1 MAIGFQLLKNKSDP
15 FLNKLERGENKMTEI
30 LAAASIITPLVV
42 GVTGLIKTQMK
53 DYKLLPVINVIA
65 GILLGVLYAMTL
77 APQDLAIYAWAG
89 AVSGLAA
96 GGLFDLGNSMV
107 KPDVDP
113 PDYGDGQEGTENLI
127 YKEQDQSKG

>member
-1 MAIGFQLLKNKSDP
+1 MAIDFQLLKNKSDL

-65 GILLGVLYAMTL
+65 GILLGFLYAVTL

-96 GGLFDLGNSMV
+96 GGLFDLGNSV
-107 KPDVDP
+107 
-113 PDYGDGQEGTENLI
+113 I
-127 YKEQDQSKG
+127 QSEE

>member
-1 MAIGFQLLKNKSDP
+1 
-15 FLNKLERGENKMTEI
+15 MTEI
-30 LAAASIITPLVV
+30 LAASSIITPLVV

-53 DYKLLPVINVIA
+53 NYKLLPVINVIA
-65 GILLGVLYAMTL
+65 GILLGVLYAVTL
-77 APQDLAIYAWAG
+77 APQELAIYAWAG

-107 KPDVDP
+107 KSDVDP